1 MPKEHEIKLSSKYFD
16 DVKNGTKT
24 FEIRKNDRDYNI
36 NDILVMR
43 EYTENKEYT
52 GRYLEAVIIY
62 ILNNESFLQ
71 KDYVALGINIVPPFL
86 MLVTES

>member
-1 MPKEHEIKLSSKYFD
+1 MSKEHEIKLSSEYFD
-16 DVKNGTKT
+16 DVKNGIKT

-71 KDYVALGINIVPPFL
+71 KDYVALGIKSVPTFL